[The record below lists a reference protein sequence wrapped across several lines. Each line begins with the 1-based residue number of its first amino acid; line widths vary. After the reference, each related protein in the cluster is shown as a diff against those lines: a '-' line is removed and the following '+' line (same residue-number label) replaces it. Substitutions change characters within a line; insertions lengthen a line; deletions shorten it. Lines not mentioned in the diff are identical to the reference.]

1 MTLTAFQFQSLTNKT
16 HTKHGQFRQ
25 SLRST
30 CPITNHVQYLQITN
44 RDLPQHPKLTADIC
58 TISHKCIS
66 YQNHGLFCFNLC
78 QAWNTITNKLLQFSS
93 VTTALSKCHH
103 WTPEKNVHS
112 VSNKTSKWS
121 TDSHWGK
128 KKHTHTH
135 TQTQTATPKCRYKQV
150 NQKTMDTTGACST
163 CLNFLLP
170 FRFCCSLESQFYV
183 TEWKQYR
190 QITIMQSLKGL
201 NLKKCFFYGENYN
214 VNTFQTRWTL
224 QVPVTPSTNS
234 NILSKFTNPHD
245 INIQF
250 SNFKIHTDSV
260 VPVDFHATKNQRSPL
275 ICVSLISYGS

>member
-128 KKHTHTH
+128 KKHTHT
-135 TQTQTATPKCRYKQV
+135 QTQTATPKCRYKQ
-150 NQKTMDTTGACST
+150 KST
-163 CLNFLLP
+163 
-170 FRFCCSLESQFYV
+170 
-183 TEWKQYR
+183 
-190 QITIMQSLKGL
+190 
-201 NLKKCFFYGENYN
+201 KKP
-214 VNTFQTRWTL
+214 WTQ
-224 QVPVTPSTNS
+224 QVPVLLVWISCY
-234 NILSKFTNPHD
+234 LSDSAVAWKVSFTSLSEN
-245 INIQF
+245 N
-250 SNFKIHTDSV
+250 TD
-260 VPVDFHATKNQRSPL
+260 RLPL
-275 ICVSLISYGS
+275 CKV